1 MTCILD
7 EDNLFEVMDE
17 ISSLDSRYYDI
28 GMGLRL
34 NLSEL
39 DSIEESFHR
48 NPRRALT
55 RVVVAW
61 LQKKYNVQKF
71 GPPTWRMLV
80 KAVDRPAG
88 GNDHNLAKKIAANHP
103 VG

>member
-1 MTCILD
+1 MNELSPL
-7 EDNLFEVMDE
+7 EA
-17 ISSLDSRYYDI
+17 RYFDI

-34 NLSEL
+34 SEDDL
-39 DSIEESFHR
+39 DSIEESFHH

-55 RVVVAW
+55 KVVLAW

-80 KAVDRPAG
+80 IAVNSPAG
-88 GNDHNLAKKIAANHP
+88 GNDHHLAKKIASNHP